1 MSFDVNHVGSLVDN
15 SVPTGDVTL
24 GGHTRADL
32 AVGYQVLPNLALQ
45 LGVDNVF
52 DRHYEDVVGFPA
64 PGAIVRGGVRA
75 SL

>member
-1 MSFDVNHVGSLVDN
+1 VSFDVNHVGSLVDN
-15 SVPTGDVTL
+15 SVPIGDVML

-32 AVGYQVLPNLALQ
+32 AVAYQVMPSLALH

-52 DRHYEDVVGFPA
+52 DQRYEDVVGFPV